1 MIIKVYRGYGHT
13 HDLVIYG
20 HVFQRAPTAHIRYTN
35 NILVNTRQLLRLFFV
50 KPFPQT
56 RLRLQWGSQQLFT
69 VADEEGFFKFEW
81 VSEFELTAGWHP
93 VTVEGID
100 ATGAVMASGTGRLYV
115 PHSTQYVFVSDIDDT
130 VMVSYS
136 ATTIRRLWEL
146 LFRNPRSRR
155 KFQHLS
161 EYYQALAHA
170 QTDAAT
176 PNPFFYVSSSEWN
189 LYDYLAEF
197 FAHNRLPEG
206 IFLLSELKTIWELFR
221 SGQTKHAGKQVRIE
235 RLLNVFPKEQF
246 ILLGDNSQ
254 KDPDIYTSIAKK
266 FPQRI
271 FAIYIRNVRPEKTSR
286 THTLLQTVQQAGVHT
301 FLFVHSAEAKTHSES
316 VGLIK

>member
-1 MIIKVYRGYGHT
+1 MIIKVYQGYGHT
-13 HDLVIYG
+13 HDLIIYG
-20 HVFQRAPTAHIRYTN
+20 HVFQRAPAARFRYSN
-35 NILVNTRQLLRLFFV
+35 NILVNTIQLLRLFFV
-50 KPFPQT
+50 KPFPHT
-56 RLRLQWGSQQLFT
+56 RLQLQWGSQQLFA
-69 VADEEGFFKFEW
+69 VANEEGFFKFEW
-81 VSEFELTAGWHP
+81 ASDVELTAGWHA

-100 ATGAVMASGTGRLYV
+100 DTGAVMGRGTGRLYV

-130 VMVSYS
+130 VMVSHS
-136 ATTIRRLWEL
+136 ATTFRRLWEL
-146 LFRNPRSRR
+146 LFRNPRTRR

-197 FAHNRLPEG
+197 FAHNHLPEG
-206 IFLLSELKTIWELFR
+206 IFLLSELKTIRELFQ

-254 KDPDIYTSIAKK
+254 KDPAIYTSIAKK

-271 FAIYIRNVRPEKTSR
+271 FAIYIRNVRPEKMFDTQQ
-286 THTLLQTVQQAGVHT
+286 LLRGVQQQGVHT
-301 FLFVHSAEAKTHSES
+301 CMFKHSAEAKAHSEG
-316 VGLIK
+316 VGLV